1 MRSLQG
7 LPTALAQPTAE
18 VAYHHRL
25 PPAAVD
31 LKGGGGGAKPSAL
44 TPRTRPPTP
53 SPPEVEKPP
62 LEEAPPPAPRPQQS
76 RPLPAP
82 GPPRKRRLAAATTL
96 VSKVELIRE
105 ELQLLPREPEASI
118 SALLREAHLVL
129 CMQPVGGL
137 VTQAG
142 AVLAYLFGEGDGE

>member
-18 VAYHHRL
+18 VAYRHRL

-82 GPPRKRRLAAATTL
+82 GPPRKRPLAGATTL

-105 ELQLLPREPEASI
+105 ELQLLPRVRSTSIGSRASQTRPV
-118 SALLREAHLVL
+118 AL
-129 CMQPVGGL
+129 
-137 VTQAG
+137 
-142 AVLAYLFGEGDGE
+142 